1 MMTRKYTVN
10 KYTSMSTMSQDI
22 AKIEQEKVSNIND
35 DKQMNINLKI
45 TKNKIENENEKI
57 QNNSS
62 NMILLSPKN
71 IDISAS
77 WGHLAN
83 LKNNLEKNK
92 NRLNNYK
99 HSLPLKDQNNHISN
113 ENTFNSFMINP
124 HFYNRHNYGDSTSK
138 NEVIKY
144 VITKRNRRVRF
155 KEKFEMIIEVESYK
169 IYNENLYMKGL
180 NIVKTGGKKN
190 FCKDFCNIL

>member
-1 MMTRKYTVN
+1 MIEQNLRMMTRKYTVN

-77 WGHLAN
+77 
-83 LKNNLEKNK
+83 
-92 NRLNNYK
+92 
-99 HSLPLKDQNNHISN
+99 
-113 ENTFNSFMINP
+113 
-124 HFYNRHNYGDSTSK
+124 
-138 NEVIKY
+138 
-144 VITKRNRRVRF
+144 
-155 KEKFEMIIEVESYK
+155 
-169 IYNENLYMKGL
+169 
-180 NIVKTGGKKN
+180 
-190 FCKDFCNIL
+190 